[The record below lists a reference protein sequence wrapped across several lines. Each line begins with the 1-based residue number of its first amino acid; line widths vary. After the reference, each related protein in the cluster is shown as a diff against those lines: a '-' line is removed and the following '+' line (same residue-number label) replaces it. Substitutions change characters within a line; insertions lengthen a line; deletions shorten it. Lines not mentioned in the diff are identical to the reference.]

1 MSCLQQDFFSDLC
14 SLCDAFGRAV
24 DRHAV
29 LEALARG
36 CVKVMGVKA
45 SLVRLLDE
53 KNQRLR
59 LGAAYGLSD
68 EYLDKG
74 PVEPDKSPL
83 DMMVLGGEKV
93 VIEDVTEDKRMLYP
107 EVVAR
112 EGIRSLLSVP
122 FRVGDR
128 IVGVLRLYRSDVH
141 RFSDE
146 EVRMATTMA
155 IQAGIAL
162 EKAILQEQA
171 RALREVSQAI
181 SASLD
186 VSTVLET
193 IVRSA
198 AQILGFRAAS
208 LRLLDEEG
216 NSLEVKA
223 TYGLSDAYLAKGP
236 VEVGKSLLDQEVLSG
251 KVVSISDGELERRLQ
266 YPEEARQ
273 EGVRSIL
280 CLPLTLKKRRIGVL
294 RVYGSL
300 PYEFRPSE
308 IDFLT
313 ALASQGAIAIENARL
328 FEHLKRDYEDLTR
341 DVWRWYDWGERPPR
355 L

>member
-1 MSCLQQDFFSDLC
+1 
-14 SLCDAFGRAV
+14 V

-29 LEALARG
+29 LEALAKG
-36 CVKVMGVKA
+36 CVEVMGVKA

-53 KNQRLR
+53 KNQRLE
-59 LGAAYGLSD
+59 LGAAYGLSE

-83 DMMVLGGEKV
+83 DMTVLGGEKV
-93 VIEDVTEDKRMLYP
+93 LIEDVTKDKRVLYP
-107 EVVAR
+107 EVVAL

-128 IVGVLRLYRSDVH
+128 IVGVLRVYRSDVH
-141 RFSDE
+141 RFSDG
-146 EVRMATTMA
+146 EVKMAATLA
-155 IQAGIAL
+155 IQAGVAL
-162 EKAILQEQA
+162 EKVILQEQA
-171 RALREVSQAI
+171 HTLREVSQAI
-181 SASLD
+181 SASLNL
-186 VSTVLET
+186 SIVLET

-208 LRLLDEEG
+208 LRLLDEE
-216 NSLEVKA
+216 SKFLEIKA
-223 TYGLSDAYLAKGP
+223 TYGLSNAYLAKGP
-236 VEVGKSLLDQEVLSG
+236 VEVNKSPLDQEVLSG
-251 KVVSISDGELERRLQ
+251 KVVSVSDRELDRRLQ
-266 YPEEARQ
+266 YPEQVHR
-273 EGVRSIL
+273 EGIRSIL
-280 CLPLTLKKRRIGVL
+280 CLPLTLKQRRIGVL
-294 RVYGSL
+294 RVYSSI
-300 PYEFRPSE
+300 PYEFRQSE
-308 IDFLT
+308 IEFLT